1 MLPLPPPLHGKRRDQ
16 ARHGQVRRKL
26 PIQNRLDDR
35 GRQVGQPQDPAH
47 KRWVDVLG
55 FGDVRDRGV
64 RAVEQL
70 AVPAVA
76 ARDVFDHGVVDER
89 LESLDGAL
97 AVGQH
102 DDGQ

>member
-1 MLPLPPPLHGKRRDQ
+1 M
-16 ARHGQVRRKL
+16 
-26 PIQNRLDDR
+26 
-35 GRQVGQPQDPAH
+35 
-47 KRWVDVLG
+47 
-55 FGDVRDRGV
+55 
-64 RAVEQL
+64 
-70 AVPAVA
+70 A